1 MTTIHQEGAGS
12 NDLRTT
18 ADWARTYAQA
28 GARVLPLRPQAKVP
42 ALKDWPSN
50 ATTDPEQVQAWFSHG
65 NANLGLAMGTW
76 GKSDTYLVCI
86 DLDVHEADKNGLEAW
101 QRLTEQHGEQ
111 GAPFIADT
119 ATGGM
124 HLVYQSPVPISNNAG
139 ALAPGIDIR
148 GEGGQIMVQPSTHPH
163 TGTSPQWRGTAW
175 QQGEPGL
182 IPQWLLELITTQTTA
197 PARTVVPEYVRPL
210 QQPGDTR
217 PGDEYNRTHTWHQVL
232 ANDGWTDLG
241 NNNWLRPGKTAERNQ
256 APSAVLYPQHGEHG
270 VLVVFTSNAPA
281 QLLRQEFATTTGGHH
296 KLTSPWAYE
305 VAMRHGG
312 DFVQAARTVG
322 QELRRNDEHALGQL
336 ISADNGEPH
345 SIGRDRAG
353 GFIDEWKLGQT
364 TSADNDAHQVA
375 QPEPGHSFRLQT
387 LDALIGVP
395 FEPIMPTLLCYDGQE
410 RGLFYPNA
418 HNLVAAPGGVGK
430 SWIQAVTMH
439 QQIVRGLHVAVI
451 DYEMN
456 MRNWFD
462 RFRTLG
468 ATDSELSLVHYC
480 QPDEALEVVQ
490 AYGVRYL
497 TQALQMLTNELQ
509 RISELG
515 TLSYVCIDGVTNAM
529 VANTLNMS
537 DNADVAKFWAL
548 LPQRIVQLTGA
559 GVGLCDHVPKGAK
572 GDAVMPLGGQHKVA
586 VTTGSAFTARA
597 VSALYKYP
605 HPHDGDIIMRCIKDR
620 HGEVGAQGS
629 ELAHVVLSPTRQG
642 LITYQVLPYSGDA
655 VNVANTQR
663 DKVLQAIS
671 ELNQAGQRAT
681 LSVVANMSGCSNK
694 TTCKTHLDVLANMGH
709 VINAGSQSNHD
720 WRTVS
725 APQVA
730 DTNDTDLWG

>member
-1 MTTIHQEGAGS
+1 MTTIHQGGAGS

-18 ADWARTYAQA
+18 ADWAQAYATA

-42 ALKDWPSN
+42 ALNNWPN
-50 ATTDPEQVQAWFSHG
+50 AATTDPEQVQAWFSNG

-76 GKSDTYLVCI
+76 ANHDTYLVCI

-101 QRLTEQHGEQ
+101 QRLTEQHGDQ

-148 GEGGQIMVQPSTHPH
+148 GEGGQIMVQPSTHPK
-163 TGTSPQWRGTAW
+163 TGTSPKWRGRAW
-175 QQGEPGL
+175 QEGEPGT
-182 IPQWLLELITTQTTA
+182 IPSWLLELITTPPTA

-241 NNNWLRPGKTAERNQ
+241 NGNWLRPGKTAERNQ

-270 VLVVFTSNAPA
+270 VLVVFTSNAPD
-281 QLLRQEFATTTGGHH
+281 QLMRQEFATTTGGHH

-336 ISADNGEPH
+336 I
-345 SIGRDRAG
+345 
-353 GFIDEWKLGQT
+353 
-364 TSADNDAHQVA
+364 SADNDAHQVA

-439 QQIVRGLHVAVI
+439 QQIQRGLHVAVI

-462 RFRTLG
+462 RFRALG

-480 QPDEALEVVQ
+480 QPDEALEYVQ
-490 AYGVRYL
+490 YGSRFV
-497 TQALQMLTNELQ
+497 TAALQMLTSELQ

-529 VANTLNMS
+529 TANSLALL
-537 DNADVAKFWAL
+537 DNQDIAKFWSL

-572 GDAVMPLGGQHKVA
+572 GDAIMPLGGQHKVA

-605 HPHDGDIIMRCIKDR
+605 TPHDGDIILRCIKDR

-629 ELAHVVLSPTRQG
+629 ELAHVVLSPTRHG
-642 LITYQVLPYSGDA
+642 LITYQVLPYTGDA
-655 VNVANTQR
+655 INATNAER
-663 DKVLQAIS
+663 DKVLQAIA
-671 ELNQAGQRAT
+671 ELNKAGKRAT
-681 LSVVANMSGCSNK
+681 LSIVANMSAITNK
-694 TTCKTHLDVLANMGH
+694 KTCKTHLDVLVNMGLA
-709 VINAGSQSNHD
+709 INAGTQSNHD

>member
-1 MTTIHQEGAGS
+1 MTTLHQEGAGS
-12 NDLRTT
+12 NTPRTT

-28 GARVLPLRPQAKVP
+28 GARVLPLRPQAKAA
-42 ALKDWPSN
+42 ALKDWPNN
-50 ATTDPEQVQAWFSHG
+50 ATTDPETVQAWFG
-65 NANLGLAMGTW
+65 NSNSNLGLTMGTW
-76 GKSDTYLVCI
+76 DNHDTYLVCI

-101 QRLTEQHGEQ
+101 QRLTEQHGDQ

-119 ATGGM
+119 ATGGL

-139 ALAPGIDIR
+139 QLAPGIDIK
-148 GEGGQIMVQPSTHPH
+148 GVNGYIMVQPSTHPE
-163 TGTSPQWRGTAW
+163 TGTSPKWRGNAW
-175 QQGEPGL
+175 QEGEPGL
-182 IPQWLLELITTQTTA
+182 IPQWLVDLITAPTA
-197 PARTVVPEYVRPL
+197 QPVVPEYVRPL
-210 QQPGDTR
+210 QIAGDTR
-217 PGDEYNRTHTWHQVL
+217 PGDEYNRTHDWHQVL

-241 NNNWLRPGKTAERNQ
+241 NNQWLRPSKTAGRDQ
-256 APSAVLYPQHGEHG
+256 SPSAVLYPGEGAHG
-270 VLVVFTSNAPA
+270 VLVVFSSNAPA
-281 QLLRQEFATTTGGHH
+281 ELLRPQFATRTGGHY

-336 ISADNGEPH
+336 ISADNV
-345 SIGRDRAG
+345 
-353 GFIDEWKLGQT
+353 
-364 TSADNDAHQVA
+364 AHQVA

-395 FEPIMPTLLCYDGQE
+395 YEPIMPTLLCYDGKE

-418 HNLVAAPGGVGK
+418 HNLVAAPAGVGK

-439 QQIVRGLHVAVI
+439 QQIQRGLHVAVI

-462 RFRTLG
+462 RFRALG

-497 TQALQMLTNELQ
+497 TQALQMLTTELQ

-529 VANTLNMS
+529 TANSLGLL
-537 DNADVAKFWAL
+537 DNQDIAKFWAL

-597 VSALYKYP
+597 VSALHKYP
-605 HPHDGDIIMRCIKDR
+605 APHDGDILLRCIKDR

-629 ELAHVVLSPTRQG
+629 ELARIVLSPTKQG
-642 LITYQVLPYSGDA
+642 LITYQVLPYAGEA
-655 VNVANTQR
+655 VNATNAER
-663 DKVLQAIS
+663 EKILQAIT
-671 ELNQAGQRAT
+671 ELNQAGTKAT
-681 LSVVANMSGCSNK
+681 VTAIANMSGVTNK
-694 TTCKTHLDVLANMGH
+694 GTIKTHIDVLVNMGLAT
-709 VINAGSQSNHD
+709 NAGSQHAHN
-720 WRTVS
+720 WRATTP
-725 APQVA
+725 PQVV
-730 DTNDTDLWG
+730 DPLDTDLW

>member
-1 MTTIHQEGAGS
+1 
-12 NDLRTT
+12 
-18 ADWARTYAQA
+18 
-28 GARVLPLRPQAKVP
+28 
-42 ALKDWPSN
+42 
-50 ATTDPEQVQAWFSHG
+50 
-65 NANLGLAMGTW
+65 
-76 GKSDTYLVCI
+76 
-86 DLDVHEADKNGLEAW
+86 
-101 QRLTEQHGEQ
+101 
-111 GAPFIADT
+111 
-119 ATGGM
+119 
-124 HLVYQSPVPISNNAG
+124 
-139 ALAPGIDIR
+139 
-148 GEGGQIMVQPSTHPH
+148 MVQPSTHPN
-163 TGTSPQWRGTAW
+163 TRTSPQWRGNAW
-175 QQGEPGL
+175 QEGEPGL
-182 IPQWLLELITTQTTA
+182 IPSWLLELLTA
-197 PARTVVPEYVRPL
+197 PPTPPAQTVVPEYVRPL
-210 QQPGDTR
+210 QTQGDMR

-232 ANDGWTDLG
+232 VNDGWTDLG
-241 NNNWLRPGKTAERNQ
+241 NNQWLRPGKSVERDQ
-256 APSAVLYPQHGEHG
+256 SPSAVLYPQHGEHG
-270 VLVVFTSNAPA
+270 VLVVFSSNSPAP
-281 QLLRQEFATTTGGHH
+281 LLRPEFATTTGGHY

-336 ISADNGEPH
+336 I
-345 SIGRDRAG
+345 
-353 GFIDEWKLGQT
+353 
-364 TSADNDAHQVA
+364 SADNDAHQVA

-439 QQIVRGLHVAVI
+439 QQIQRGLHVAII

-462 RFRTLG
+462 RFTALG

-497 TQALQMLTNELQ
+497 TQALQTLTGELQ

-529 VANTLNMS
+529 TANGLALL
-537 DNADVAKFWAL
+537 DNQDIARFWAL

-559 GVGLCDHVPKGAK
+559 GVGLCDHVPKNAK
-572 GDAVMPLGGQHKVA
+572 GDAVLPIGGQHKVA

-597 VSALYKYP
+597 VSALHMYP
-605 HPHDGDIIMRCIKDR
+605 APHDGDILMRCIKDR
-620 HGEVGAQGS
+620 HGQVGAQGS
-629 ELAHVVLSPTRQG
+629 ELAQVVLSPSRHG
-642 LITYQVLPYSGDA
+642 LMRYQVLPYKGEA
-655 VNVANTQR
+655 VNMASAER
-663 DKVLQAIS
+663 EKILQAIRD
-671 ELNQAGQRAT
+671 LNQAGTKAT
-681 LSVVANMSGCSNK
+681 VSAVANVSGVSNK
-694 TTCKTHLDVLANMGH
+694 GTCKTHLTVLENMGQ
-709 VINAGSQSNHD
+709 IANAGTDSAHN
-720 WRTVS
+720 WRTVT

-730 DTNDTDLWG
+730 DLSDIDLGLDF

>member
-1 MTTIHQEGAGS
+1 MTTLHQEGAGS
-12 NDLRTT
+12 NTPRTT
-18 ADWARTYAQA
+18 ADWAQAYATA
-28 GARVLPLRPQAKVP
+28 GARVLPLRPQAKAA
-42 ALKDWPSN
+42 ALKDWPNN
-50 ATTDPEQVQAWFSHG
+50 ATTDPETVQAWFGNG
-65 NANLGLAMGTW
+65 NANLGLTMGTW
-76 GKSDTYLVCI
+76 DNHDTYLVCI

-101 QRLTEQHGEQ
+101 QRLTEQHGDQ

-124 HLVYQSPVPISNNAG
+124 HLVYQSPVPIPNNAG
-139 ALAPGIDIR
+139 ALAPGIDIK
-148 GEGGQIMVQPSTHPH
+148 GVNGYIMVQPSTHPD
-163 TGTSPQWRGTAW
+163 TGTSPKWRGNAW
-175 QQGEPGL
+175 QEGEPGL
-182 IPQWLLELITTQTTA
+182 IPQWLVDLITAPPTA
-197 PARTVVPEYVRPL
+197 QPVVPEYVRPL

-217 PGDEYNRTHTWHQVL
+217 PGDEYNRTHDWHQVL

-241 NNNWLRPGKTAERNQ
+241 NNTWARPGKVAKTGEH
-256 APSAVLYPQHGEHG
+256 SAVLYPQEGEHG
-270 VLVVFTSNAPA
+270 VLVVFSTGAPTE
-281 QLLRQEFATTTGGHH
+281 LLRPQFATRTGGHY

-305 VAMRHGG
+305 VAMRHSG

-336 ISADNGEPH
+336 ISADNV
-345 SIGRDRAG
+345 
-353 GFIDEWKLGQT
+353 
-364 TSADNDAHQVA
+364 AHQVA
-375 QPEPGHSFRLQT
+375 QPDPGHSFRLQT

-395 FEPIMPTLLCYDGQE
+395 YEPIMPTLLCYDGKE

-439 QQIVRGLHVAVI
+439 QQIQRGLHVAVI

-462 RFRTLG
+462 RFRALG

-497 TQALQMLTNELQ
+497 TQALQTLTNELQ

-529 VANTLNMS
+529 TANSLALL
-537 DNADVAKFWAL
+537 DNQDIAKFWAL

-605 HPHDGDIIMRCIKDR
+605 TPHDGDIILRCIKDR

-629 ELAHVVLSPTRQG
+629 ELARVVLSPTKQG
-642 LITYQVLPYSGDA
+642 LITYQVLPYAGET
-655 VNVANTQR
+655 ANTANAER
-663 DKVLQAIS
+663 EKILQAIT
-671 ELNQAGQRAT
+671 ELNQVGTKAT
-681 LSVVANMSGCSNK
+681 VTAIANMSGVTNK
-694 TTCKTHLDVLANMGH
+694 GTLKTHLTVLANMGQAA
-709 VINAGSQSNHD
+709 NAGSESAHN
-720 WRTVS
+720 WRTTTP
-725 APQVA
+725 PQVV
-730 DTNDTDLWG
+730 DQSDTDLW

>member
-1 MTTIHQEGAGS
+1 MTTLHDKGVGS
-12 NDLRTT
+12 NDPRTS

-42 ALKDWPSN
+42 ALKDWPNN
-50 ATTDPEQVQAWFSHG
+50 ATTDPEQVQAWFGNG

-76 GKSDTYLVCI
+76 GKPDTYLVCI
-86 DLDVHEADKNGLEAW
+86 DLDIHEADKNGVEAW
-101 QRLTEQHGEQ
+101 QRLIEQHGDQ

-124 HLVYQSPVPISNNAG
+124 HLVYQSPNPIPNNAG

-148 GEGGQIMVQPSTHPH
+148 GEGGQIMVQPSTHPN
-163 TGTSPQWRGTAW
+163 TGTSPQWRGNAW
-175 QQGEPGL
+175 QEGEPGL

-241 NNNWLRPGKTAERNQ
+241 NNEWLRPGKVAERNQ

-336 ISADNGEPH
+336 VS
-345 SIGRDRAG
+345 
-353 GFIDEWKLGQT
+353 Q
-364 TSADNDAHQVA
+364 DNDAHQVA

-395 FEPIMPTLLCYDGQE
+395 YEPITPTLLCYDGQE

-418 HNLVAAPGGVGK
+418 HNLVAAPSGVGK

-439 QQIVRGLHVAVI
+439 QQIVRGFHVAVI

-462 RFRTLG
+462 RFRALG
-468 ATDSELSLVHYC
+468 ATDTELALVHYC

-490 AYGVRYL
+490 AYGVRYF

-529 VANTLNMS
+529 TANGLALL
-537 DNADVAKFWAL
+537 DNQDIARFWAL
-548 LPQRIVQLTGA
+548 LPQRIVQLTDA
-559 GVGLCDHVPKGAK
+559 GVGLCDHVPKNAK
-572 GDAVMPLGGQHKVA
+572 GDAVLPIGGQHKVA

-597 VSALYKYP
+597 VSALHMYP
-605 HPHDGDIIMRCIKDR
+605 TPHDGDILLRCIKDR
-620 HGEVGAQGS
+620 HGQVGAQGS
-629 ELAHVVLSPTRQG
+629 ELAQIVLSPSRHG
-642 LITYQVLPYSGDA
+642 AMRYQVLPYKGEGI
-655 VNVANTQR
+655 NIANAER
-663 DKVLQAIS
+663 EKILQAIS
-671 ELNQAGQRAT
+671 ELNQAGKKAS
-681 LSVVANMSGCSNK
+681 LSIVANMSGISNK
-694 TTCKTHLDVLANMGH
+694 ATCRTHLTVLENMGQ
-709 VINAGSQSNHD
+709 VINAGTESNHN

-730 DTNDTDLWG
+730 DPTENDLGF

>member
-1 MTTIHQEGAGS
+1 MTTLHHEGAGS
-12 NDLRTT
+12 NTPRTT
-18 ADWARTYAQA
+18 ADWAHQYAQA
-28 GARVLPLRPQAKVP
+28 GARVLPLRPQDKVP
-42 ALKDWPSN
+42 ALKDWPTN
-50 ATTDPEQVQAWFSHG
+50 ATTDPETVQAWFSQG

-76 GKSDTYLVCI
+76 AHPDTYLVCI
-86 DLDVHEADKNGLEAW
+86 DLDIHQADKNGVEAW
-101 QRLTEQHGEQ
+101 QRLIEQHGDQ

-124 HLVYQSPVPISNNAG
+124 HLVYQSPVAIPNNAG

-148 GEGGQIMVQPSTHPH
+148 GVGGQIMVQPSTHPI
-163 TGTSPQWRGTAW
+163 TGTSPQWRGNAW
-175 QQGEPGL
+175 QEGEPGL
-182 IPQWLLELITTQTTA
+182 IPTWLLDLLTA
-197 PARTVVPEYVRPL
+197 PPVATVVPEYVRPL
-210 QQPGDTR
+210 PPQSDTR
-217 PGDEYNRTHTWHQVL
+217 PGDEYNRTHTWHEVL

-241 NNNWLRPGKTAERNQ
+241 NNNWVRPGKTPERNQ
-256 APSAVLYPQHGEHG
+256 APSAVLYPQHGAHG
-270 VLVVFTSNAPA
+270 VLVVFSSNAPA
-281 QLLRQEFATTTGGHH
+281 PLLRQEFATTTGGHY

-312 DFVQAARTVG
+312 DFAQAARTVS

-336 ISADNGEPH
+336 ISADNDP
-345 SIGRDRAG
+345 
-353 GFIDEWKLGQT
+353 
-364 TSADNDAHQVA
+364 HQVA

-395 FEPIMPTLLCYDGQE
+395 YEPIMPTLLCYDGQE

-418 HNLVAAPGGVGK
+418 HNLVAAPSGVGK

-439 QQIVRGLHVAVI
+439 QQIQRGFHVAVI

-462 RFRTLG
+462 RFRALG
-468 ATDSELSLVHYC
+468 ATDSELALVHYC

-490 AYGVRYL
+490 AYGVRYF

-529 VANTLNMS
+529 TANGLALL
-537 DNADVAKFWAL
+537 DNQDIARFWQL

-559 GVGLCDHVPKGAK
+559 GVGLCDHVPKNAK
-572 GDAVMPLGGQHKVA
+572 GDAVLPIGGQHKVA

-597 VSALYKYP
+597 VSALHMYP
-605 HPHDGDIIMRCIKDR
+605 APHDGDILLRCIKDR
-620 HGEVGAQGS
+620 HGQVGAQGS
-629 ELAHVVLSPTRQG
+629 ELAQIVLSPSRHG
-642 LITYQVLPYSGDA
+642 VMRYQVLPYKGEGI
-655 VNVANTQR
+655 NIANAER
-663 DKVLQAIS
+663 EKVLQAVS
-671 ELNQAGQRAT
+671 ELNQAGKKAT
-681 LSVVANMSGCSNK
+681 LSIVANMSGISNK
-694 TTCKTHLDVLANMGH
+694 ATCKTHLDVLQNMGQ
-709 VINAGSQSNHD
+709 VINAGTESSHN
-720 WRTVS
+720 WRTVT

-730 DTNDTDLWG
+730 EPTDTELW